1 MSIVL
6 LVSLAVWVVNANA
19 IGWLNINYNDIKAII
34 KCHQIQI
41 NQFSLYMP
49 SMFGGKTKGLSTS
62 VIMTL
67 LIVAVVGSSSNFTA
81 QNVYAGKYST
91 NNDQASSQA
100 INCSGN
106 NQNCVNINPQ
116 A

>member
-1 MSIVL
+1 MKRH
-6 LVSLAVWVVNANA
+6 
-19 IGWLNINYNDIKAII
+19 NDLPKSCPII
-34 KCHQIQI
+34 KCQ
-41 NQFSLYMP
+41 
-49 SMFGGKTKGLSTS
+49 TKGLSTA

-81 QNVYAGKYST
+81 QNVYAGQYST